1 MPGAALPYP
10 TPMHARLLAL
20 FSLLIGCF
28 ATALAAS
35 ALTPRDTL
43 VYVGTYTGPK
53 SQGIYAFRLKPDAN
67 EPSLEPLGLAA
78 EAVQPSFLA
87 IDPSRNLLFA
97 LNESASWNG
106 QPTGSV
112 TSYAIDRTTGKLRK
126 ISETSSAGAAP
137 CHLLLD
143 RTGRN
148 LLVANYSAGNV
159 ALIRVDADGRLG
171 APQSVQQHRGQSV
184 NPARQKGPHAHAV
197 TLDPAERFL
206 FVCDLG
212 IDKVMVYRFDAEK
225 GTLIPND
232 PAFAPLKP
240 GAGPRHMAFRPDGR
254 FAYVVNELDSTV
266 TAFAYDGSGGRLTEI
281 QTVTTLPATFTGRS
295 TTAEILVHPNGR
307 LLYASNRGHDTLAR
321 FTIDPDS
328 GRLTATGHHPTGG
341 KTPRHFGLDPT
352 GTLLAMGNQ
361 GTDTIVL
368 ARIDQATGALT
379 SSPRVAS
386 APSPVC
392 HVFLPPAGK

>member
-1 MPGAALPYP
+1 MP
-10 TPMHARLLAL
+10 ARLLAL
-20 FSLLIGCF
+20 FSLLIYYPA
-28 ATALAAS
+28 ATMAAEVVGP
-35 ALTPRDTL
+35 TDTL

-53 SQGIYAFRLKPDAN
+53 SQGIYLFRLKADGAAPA
-67 EPSLEPLGLAA
+67 LEPLGLAV
-78 EAVQPSFLA
+78 EAPQPSFLA
-87 IDPSRNLLFA
+87 VDPSRNLLFA
-97 LNESASWNG
+97 LNESGSWNG

-112 TSYAIDRTTGKLRK
+112 ASYAIDRQTGKLRK
-126 ISETSSAGAAP
+126 LSETSSAGAAP
-137 CHLLLD
+137 CHLVLD
-143 RTGRN
+143 RSGHN

-159 ALIRVDADGRLG
+159 ALIRVDADGRLS
-171 APQSVQQHRGQSV
+171 APQSIQQHRGQSV

-206 FVCDLG
+206 FGCDLG
-212 IDKVMVYRFDAEK
+212 IDKVMAYRFDAEH
-225 GTLIPND
+225 GSLTPHE
-232 PAFAPLKP
+232 PAFAQLKP
-240 GAGPRHMAFRPDGR
+240 GAGPRHMVFRPDGR

-266 TAFAYDGSGGRLTEI
+266 TAFAYDAARGRLREV
-281 QTVTTLPATFTGRS
+281 QNVSTLPAGFGGRS

-307 LLYASNRGHDTLAR
+307 LLYASNRGHDSLAR
-321 FTIDPDS
+321 FTIDPES

-361 GTDTIVL
+361 DSDTIVL
-368 ARIDQATGALT
+368 ARVDPKTGALE
-379 SSPRVAS
+379 SSPHVAS

>member
-1 MPGAALPYP
+1 
-10 TPMHARLLAL
+10 MHARLLAL

-28 ATALAAS
+28 ATAIAAS

-53 SQGIYAFRLKPDAN
+53 SQGIYVFRLKTDAV

-87 IDPSRNLLFA
+87 VDASRNLLFA

-106 QPTGSV
+106 HPTGSV

-212 IDKVMVYRFDAEK
+212 IDRVMVYRFDVEK

-240 GAGPRHMAFRPDGR
+240 GAGPRHMVFRPDGR

-266 TAFAYDGSGGRLTEI
+266 TAFAYDATQGRLTEV

-321 FTIDPDS
+321 FTIDPSS

-361 GTDTIVL
+361 GSDSIVL
-368 ARIDQATGALT
+368 ARIDPATGALT

-392 HVFLPPAGK
+392 HVFLPPTGK

>member
-1 MPGAALPYP
+1 
-10 TPMHARLLAL
+10 MHVRLLAL
-20 FSLLIGCF
+20 IWYLMDGS
-28 ATALAAS
+28 APAPAAVTVS
-35 ALTPRDTL
+35 PRDTL

-53 SQGIYAFRLKPDAN
+53 SHGIYAFRLSPAAN
-67 EPSLEPLGLAA
+67 TPSLEPLGLAA
-78 EAVQPSFLA
+78 EAEQPSFLA
-87 IDPSRNLLFA
+87 IDASRDLLFA
-97 LNESASWNG
+97 LNESGSWNG

-112 TSYAIDRTTGKLRK
+112 TSYAIDRSTGKLSK
-126 ISETSSAGAAP
+126 ISETPSAGTAP

-159 ALIRVDADGRLG
+159 ALIRVGADGHLG
-171 APQSVQQHRGQSV
+171 APRAVQQHRGQSV
-184 NPARQKGPHAHAV
+184 NPSRQEGPHAHAV

-212 IDKVMVYRFDAEK
+212 IDRVMIYRFDAAK
-225 GTLIPND
+225 GTLVPNE
-232 PAFAPLKP
+232 PAFASLKP

-254 FAYVVNELDSTV
+254 FAYVVNELDSTITV
-266 TAFAYDGSGGRLTEI
+266 FAYDAGRGMLKEI
-281 QTVTTLPATFTGRS
+281 QSVTTLPAGFTGRS

-307 LLYASNRGHDTLAR
+307 LLYASNRGHDSLAR
-321 FTIDPDS
+321 FTIDPES

-341 KTPRHFGLDPT
+341 KTPRHFGVDPT

-361 GTDTIVL
+361 DTDSIVL

-379 SSPRVAS
+379 SSPQFAS

-392 HVFLPPAGK
+392 QVFLPPAGK

>member
-1 MPGAALPYP
+1 MP
-10 TPMHARLLAL
+10 TRLLVL
-20 FSLLIGCF
+20 FSVLIGCQT
-28 ATALAAS
+28 ATHAADVIGP
-35 ALTPRDTL
+35 TDTL

-53 SQGIYAFRLKPDAN
+53 SQGIYLFRLRADLRAPA
-67 EPSLEPLGLAA
+67 LEPLGLAA
-78 EAVQPSFLA
+78 EALQPSFLA
-87 IDPSRNLLFA
+87 VDPSRNLLFA
-97 LNESASWNG
+97 LNESGTWNG

-112 TSYAIDRTTGKLRK
+112 ASYAIDRRTGKLRK
-126 ISETSSAGAAP
+126 LSETSSAGAAP
-137 CHLLLD
+137 CHLVLD
-143 RTGRN
+143 RSGRN

-171 APQSVQQHRGQSV
+171 APQSVQQHRGQSL

-225 GTLIPND
+225 GTLSPND

-240 GAGPRHMAFRPDGR
+240 GAGPRHMVFRPDGR

-266 TAFAYDGSGGRLTEI
+266 TAFAYDGSVGRLQEV
-281 QTVTTLPATFTGRS
+281 QNVSTLPAGFSGRS
-295 TTAEILVHPNGR
+295 TTAEIIVHPNGR
-307 LLYASNRGHDTLAR
+307 LLYASNRGHDSLAG
-321 FTIDPDS
+321 FTIDPES

-352 GTLLAMGNQ
+352 GTLLAIGNQ
-361 GTDTIVL
+361 DSDTIVL

-379 SSPRVAS
+379 SSPQVAS

-392 HVFLPPAGK
+392 QVFLPPAGK